1 MIGNSK
7 QVITVFGSART
18 EPGTP
23 AYETAEALGRALAE
37 AGFTVANG
45 GYGGTMEAVSKGARE
60 AGGHVIGVTT
70 DQFDSQPNQWVEEE
84 IRVPDWTA
92 RLFKLVELGEGYVA
106 LPGGTGTLVE
116 LSVVWEWNNKRFFD
130 RPRPVVLLGD
140 YWHPVIEAVAES
152 EIWNHSPLLRAATP
166 EDAALE
172 LKSVLSK

>member
-1 MIGNSK
+1 MAG
-7 QVITVFGSART
+7 VITVFGSSRT

-23 AYETAEALGRALAE
+23 GYETAEALGRALAE

-45 GYGGTMEAVSKGARE
+45 GYGGTMEAVSKGARG

-70 DQFDSQPNQWVEEE
+70 GQFDSEPNRWVKEE
-84 IRVPDWTA
+84 IRLPDWTA

-140 YWHPVIEAVAES
+140 YWQPVMDAVAEG
-152 EIWNHSPLLRAATP
+152 EIWNHSPLVRAATP
-166 EDAALE
+166 EGAAASLTSA
-172 LKSVLSK
+172 LNA

>member
-1 MIGNSK
+1 MAAA
-7 QVITVFGSART
+7 ITFFGSART

-23 AYETAEALGRALAE
+23 GYETAEALGRALAQ

-45 GYGGTMEAVSKGARE
+45 GYGGSMEAVSKGARE

-70 DQFDSQPNQWVEEE
+70 DQFDSIPNQWLQEE
-84 IRVPDWTA
+84 IRMPDWTA
-92 RLFKLVELGEGYVA
+92 RLFKLVELGEAYVA

-140 YWHPVIEAVAES
+140 YWQAVVASVAEG
-152 EIWNHSPLLRAATP
+152 EIWNHSPLVRATTP
-166 EDAALE
+166 EEAAASLTSA
-172 LKSVLSK
+172 LNA